1 MFITQA
7 YAQATAGAAAAP
19 GGGMMS
25 LIPFILIFVVMYF
38 LMIRPQMKR
47 QKEHQKMVSAL
58 GVGDEV
64 VLNSGIYGKIS
75 KISDSILSVEIAPE
89 VNIQV
94 QRGAIGQILPKGTIK
109 SI

>member
-7 YAQATAGAAAAP
+7 YAQATAADSAAP
-19 GGGMMS
+19 SGGMI
-25 LIPFILIFVVMYF
+25 IPFILIFVVMYF

-64 VLNSGIYGKIS
+64 ILNSGVYGKIS
-75 KISDSILSVEIAPE
+75 KISDSILSIEIAPE

-94 QRGAIGQILPKGTIK
+94 QRGAIGQVLPKGTIK
-109 SI
+109 SV